1 MSDRRG
7 PSEGQKPARPGGGR
21 EGDARRRERTD
32 RHFGLRKP
40 KVSPALAAEP
50 ERFAPPPPPPASAR
64 PARSRRGCLA
74 ASVERGLLKKK
85 KFLRFSWRKLR
96 GDERRAARWAPAG
109 ALCNSVAACLGTAI
123 AFNNFHDR

>member
-21 EGDARRRERTD
+21 EGDARRREPTD

-50 ERFAPPPPPPASAR
+50 ERFAPPQPPRLAPR
-64 PARSRRGCLA
+64 GRGGGCLA
-74 ASVERGLLKKK
+74 ASFERGLLKKQ
-85 KFLRFSWRKLR
+85 KFLGFSWRKLR

-109 ALCNSVAACLGTAI
+109 ALCNSVAAWLGTAI